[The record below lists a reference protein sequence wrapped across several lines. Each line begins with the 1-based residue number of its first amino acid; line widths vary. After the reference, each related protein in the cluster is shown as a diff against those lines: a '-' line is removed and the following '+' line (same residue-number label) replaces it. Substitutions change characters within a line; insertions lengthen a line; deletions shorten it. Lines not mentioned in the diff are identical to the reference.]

1 VRRISKPFDAKDVTE
16 VLEVW
21 RRMVRAYAFI
31 SGALHREGTPGPES
45 CCSQR
50 PDWGG
55 AMLRFVGDVGIYL
68 PDRDAIVFTAL
79 DGRMPVAC
87 RVRRSALT
95 ALGCSFR
102 ATPGELV
109 DGFQSVRKFL
119 ERIVRFKWNTG
130 RISRGVNHQPVVN
143 IEEADIYG
151 FYQLKDGEPIVELQA
166 APDDRDDGDDSSGAM
181 WHEGSGSRLR
191 LNLHS
196 LRILVV
202 EDNLLTADAIQDLL
216 ETSGCEVIGPAPTV
230 AAALELIARTAL
242 DGAVL
247 DISLGSELSFPVA
260 AALIEQDIPFLFL
273 TGHDELVVPPQYRA
287 MRRLEKAADMRLLA
301 EVVTNCF
308 GQPSRLAH

>member
-1 VRRISKPFDAKDVTE
+1 
-16 VLEVW
+16 
-21 RRMVRAYAFI
+21 
-31 SGALHREGTPGPES
+31 
-45 CCSQR
+45 
-50 PDWGG
+50 
-55 AMLRFVGDVGIYL
+55 MLRFVGDVGIYL

-119 ERIVRFKWNTG
+119 ERIVRFKWKTG
-130 RISRGVNHQPVVN
+130 RISRGTNHQPVVN
-143 IEEADIYG
+143 IEDADIYG
-151 FYQLKDGEPIVELQA
+151 FYQLKDGAPIGELEA
-166 APDDRDDGDDSSGAM
+166 APDDPGDDRGDGDDRDCAM

-202 EDNLLTADAIQDLL
+202 EDHLLTADAIQDLL

-230 AAALELIARTAL
+230 TAALELIARTAL

-301 EVVTNCF
+301 EVVSSCF

>member
-1 VRRISKPFDAKDVTE
+1 MHPVARFGV
-16 VLEVW
+16 VW
-21 RRMVRAYAFI
+21 
-31 SGALHREGTPGPES
+31 
-45 CCSQR
+45 
-50 PDWGG
+50 
-55 AMLRFVGDVGIYL
+55 MLRFVGDVGIYL

-119 ERIVRFKWNTG
+119 ERVVRFKWKTG
-130 RISRGVNHQPVVN
+130 RIARGVNDQPVVN
-143 IEEADIYG
+143 VEDADIYS
-151 FYQLKDGEPIVELQA
+151 FYSLRDGKPVAELQTM
-166 APDDRDDGDDSSGAM
+166 PEDRDEGTGEAM

-216 ETSGCEVIGPAPTV
+216 EISGCEIIGPVATV
-230 AAALELIARTAL
+230 AAALDLIARTPL

-247 DISLGSELSFPVA
+247 DVNLGGELSFPVA
-260 AALIEQDIPFLFL
+260 GALIEQDIPFLFL
-273 TGHDELVVPPQYRA
+273 TGYDDLVVPPQYRA
-287 MRRLEKAADMRLLA
+287 MRRLEKPSDFRQLG
-301 EVVTNCF
+301 EIVTNSF
-308 GQPSRLAH
+308 GHPSRFTH